1 MLCLLWNYIYEK
13 KQWLKITFKTH
24 LDDRCFGSQINPKPK
39 IILVANGKLDLQVTE
54 ALERGLQ
61 VFEKKKT
68 KHKNQN
74 KPKHSRSNLSEFHR
88 CWITEQRTGKC
99 TVISR
104 L

>member
-61 VFEKKKT
+61 VFEKKKQNT
-68 KHKNQN
+68 KTKTNQN
-74 KPKHSRSNLSEFHR
+74 IPEVICPNFIGVGLQNK
-88 CWITEQRTGKC
+88 EQGN
-99 TVISR
+99 VQ
-104 L
+104 

>member
-61 VFEKKKT
+61 VFEKKKNKT
-68 KHKNQN
+68 Q
-74 KPKHSRSNLSEFHR
+74 KPKQTKTF
-88 CWITEQRTGKC
+88 QK
-99 TVISR
+99 
-104 L
+104 